1 MWHLA
6 AYILICNKNENDI
19 SIKIIFLNV
28 HKAKNKCTQNDTR
41 LFKKFSL
48 MKHYL
53 QT

>member
-6 AYILICNKNENDI
+6 AYILICNKENDI
-19 SIKIIFLNV
+19 SIKIIFKNV
-28 HKAKNKCTQNDTR
+28 HKAKNKCTQNDAQ